1 MFSICSSLDSP
12 RWNGEGHSMSE
23 EITIPTASQSEAE
36 AGIVADKAMT
46 PLRTKQAIDAQT
58 VSFDVLAS
66 SAGAEMVGV
75 RNGRRQADK
84 NAEGPSIFDVIPPV
98 EHAAILAGTSTY
110 DATDD
115 FNQVFAEMDGTGLTL
130 LVPGGTYRVRELT
143 IAGSNFKINS
153 QGAWLHQ
160 MPGLRV
166 DDNIHPILS
175 VLPAAHDVDIGNW
188 YLRGNIDAD
197 ATAMPGIDGYM
208 HGIAIVS
215 AKNITVGDIY
225 GEDILGDLLYTYGRN
240 TSEAEMIRN
249 LRVGVVRG
257 SNIYRCIVALVGAEC
272 RIEGIVQE
280 GPVGF
285 RDLDVEPNDAFGT
298 YQAVEADIGFVTG
311 SQVSI
316 ISADPDVINK
326 SVRIG
331 TLDLDG
337 SRLANS
343 SAPYPSYQG
352 VGAIALALMNCD
364 TTSIAEMRLRNYA
377 SYPVNM
383 TSNWRELSIGSLDF
397 ANCGAADNTLKG
409 IFVQRALDQHM
420 NELPPPEGAVLRIG
434 KVTGRLESSNV
445 AWPGSAGRRLV
456 ASFNGQ
462 IRVEIGAAKVS
473 NGMIASGVTG
483 RIDIDGEWDF
493 GEGYNEI
500 AILGCKKLIVT
511 GMKAVNCVSTY
522 GLYGSDEI
530 TFIGCEGEF
539 GAGFDYTNISTN
551 IVSIGN
557 AITGAAGVNIAN
569 GEIRING
576 TKVLGAR
583 GAAIADASIAV
594 ANPTKA
600 EFDALV
606 GTVNAILA
614 RARAATPSIAT

>member
-1 MFSICSSLDSP
+1 
-12 RWNGEGHSMSE
+12 MSE
-23 EITIPTASQSEAE
+23 ELTVPTASQLEAE

-66 SAGAEMVGV
+66 SAGAGMVGV

-84 NAEGPSIFDVIPPV
+84 NAEGPSIFDFIPPA
-98 EHAAILAGTSTY
+98 EHTAILAGTSTY

-115 FNQVFAEMDGTGLTL
+115 FNQAFAEMDGTGLAL
-130 LVPGGTYRVRELT
+130 LVPGGTYRVRELM
-143 IAGSNFKINS
+143 IGGSGFKINS
-153 QGAWLHQ
+153 HGAWLHQ

-175 VLPAAHDVDIGNW
+175 ILPTAHDVDIGNW
-188 YLRGNIDAD
+188 HLRGNIDTDAAD
-197 ATAMPGIDGYM
+197 MPGIDGFM
-208 HGIAIVS
+208 HGIAIAS

-272 RIEGIVQE
+272 RIEGIIQA

-285 RDLDVEPNDAFGT
+285 RDLDVEPNNASGT

-316 ISADPDVINK
+316 ISADPNLINK

-331 TLDLDG
+331 THDLDG

-383 TSNWRELSIGSLDF
+383 TLNWRELSIGSLDF

-409 IFVQRALDQHM
+409 IFVQRALDQDR

-434 KVTGRLESSNV
+434 KVTGRLESSND
-445 AWPGSAGRRLV
+445 ALPGSAGRRLV
-456 ASFNGQ
+456 ASFSGR
-462 IRVEIGAAKVS
+462 IRVEIGSAKVS

-483 RIDIDGEWDF
+483 RIDVDGEWDF

-511 GMKAVNCVSTY
+511 GMKATNASTTY

-530 TFIGCEGEF
+530 VFIGCEGEF

-557 AITGAAGVNIAN
+557 AIAGAAGVNIAN
-569 GEIRING
+569 GEIKING
-576 TKVLGAR
+576 AKVLGAR
-583 GAAIADASIAV
+583 GAAIADASVAV

-606 GTVNAILA
+606 GTVNAVLA
-614 RARAATPSIAT
+614 RARAATPSIAA

>member
-1 MFSICSSLDSP
+1 
-12 RWNGEGHSMSE
+12 MSE

-84 NAEGPSIFDVIPPV
+84 NAEGPSIFDFIPPL
-98 EHAAILAGTSTY
+98 EHAAILAGASTY

-115 FNQVFAEMDGTGLTL
+115 FNQAFAEMNGTGLTL
-130 LVPGGTYRVRELT
+130 LVPGGTYRVRKLM
-143 IAGSNFKINS
+143 IGGSNFKINS
-153 QGAWLHQ
+153 HGAWLHQ
-160 MPGLRV
+160 LPGLRV
-166 DDNIHPILS
+166 DNNIHPILS
-175 VLPAAHDVDIGNW
+175 ILPTAHDVDIGNW

-197 ATAMPGIDGYM
+197 AAAFPGGEDGYM
-208 HGIAIVS
+208 HGIAVLS
-215 AKNITVGDIY
+215 AKNITIGDIY

-272 RIEGIVQE
+272 RIEGIIQE

-285 RDLDVEPNDAFGT
+285 RDLDVEPNSESGT

-316 ISADPDVINK
+316 ISADMDVINK

-331 TLDLDG
+331 TLDVDG
-337 SRLANS
+337 SRLANT
-343 SAPYPSYQG
+343 SAPYPRYQG

-364 TTSIAEMRLRNYA
+364 TTSIGEMRLRNYE
-377 SYPVNM
+377 SYPVHM
-383 TSNWRELSIGSLDF
+383 TLNWRELSIGSLDF
-397 ANCGAADNTLKG
+397 ANCGAADNTLKA
-409 IFVQRALDQHM
+409 IFVQRALDQDR

-434 KVTGRLESSNV
+434 KVTGRLESS
-445 AWPGSAGRRLV
+445 ALALPGSAGRRLV
-456 ASFNGQ
+456 ASFSGR
-462 IRVEIGAAKVS
+462 IRVEIGSAKVS

-493 GEGYNEI
+493 GEGYNEV
-500 AILGCKKLIVT
+500 AILGCEKLIVT
-511 GMKAVNCVSTY
+511 GMKAANAVSTY

-530 TFIGCEGEF
+530 TFIGCEGQF
-539 GAGFDYTNISTN
+539 GAGFDYTNVSTN
-551 IVSIGN
+551 IVSIGK
-557 AITGAAGVNIAN
+557 AIAGAAGVNIAN
-569 GEIRING
+569 GEIKIDG
-576 TKVLGAR
+576 IKVLGAQ
-583 GAAIADASIAV
+583 GAAIADASVAV
-594 ANPTKA
+594 ASPTKA

-614 RARAATPSIAT
+614 RARAATPSIVT